1 MVYNGADYD
10 WNFKVIR
17 GYLVAVLLLVLGS
30 AGVVAIATQA
40 SRSLSTDKS
49 TKPVAKAPEKTPP
62 GSNGMKTVA
71 DAAADAGTP
80 EPAMAAAGADAG
92 VAKSVDASV
101 AKALD
106 AEAPRAGTPDA
117 AVVAAGPP
125 KHTGPAPVLVV
136 EFRVS
141 SSSPSRQARKAVRR
155 LVREHGYKDVHYL
168 LTGYAAEKRR
178 PKRNRRLARRRCRKV
193 ARLIR
198 KRGVSRRW
206 FKCGDPVY
214 RQLKGKATDAD
225 KVPAWRKVEI
235 RLEKK

>member
-62 GSNGMKTVA
+62 GQAGMRPVA
-71 DAAADAGTP
+71 DAKPDAGTP
-80 EPAMAAAGADAG
+80 EAAMAASSVDAG
-92 VAKSVDASV
+92 VAKAV
-101 AKALD
+101 D
-106 AEAPRAGTPDA
+106 AEAPRPVMPDA

-125 KHTGPAPVLVV
+125 KHTGPTPALVV
-136 EFRVS
+136 EFKVS
-141 SSSPSRQARKAVRR
+141 SSSPSRKARKAVRR
-155 LVREHGYKDVHYL
+155 LVREHGYKHVHYL

-178 PKRNRRLARRRCRKV
+178 PKRNRRLARKRCRKV